1 MISECARGATEQ
13 EGVFWKSRLSAC
25 VAAKASANN
34 QAAGPRALNILL
46 VPQYPLWQWIRAHFS
61 VNCRFQSLTRLGID
75 TARFRDMARR
85 RPPRQLQQSDIG
97 ASY

>member
-1 MISECARGATEQ
+1 VQITRRPAEGIEYTSGTTISPLAMD
-13 EGVFWKSRLSAC
+13 SRSFLSQLPFPA
-25 VAAKASANN
+25 
-34 QAAGPRALNILL
+34 
-46 VPQYPLWQWIRAHFS
+46 
-61 VNCRFQSLTRLGID
+61 LTRLGID